1 MIFVDQ
7 PVGTGLSYVDS
18 CQDIPT
24 TSEIAAEDMYI
35 FLQIFMT
42 EVFPER
48 RHTPFHIA
56 GESYAGHYI
65 PTLSREIL
73 RQNQVSETSEIPLR
87 SILIGNGYVSP
98 LDTLY
103 GYYETLCT
111 TKPGV
116 DEPVFNQ
123 TRCQIISEKLPR
135 CISIYEVCYRY
146 PDELLCKA
154 ASEVCGVIK
163 ELYHNESHAGGRDP
177 FDITRICEVDHLC
190 FSQTLEIQK
199 YINKPGTWA
208 ALGVPEAVRNFSI
221 ESTEVASAFETTT
234 DLYSNV
240 MNDIKYT
247 LEHGVD
253 VLIYNGNL
261 DLACNTAGNLRWAE
275 ALRWNGQAPFTSEKL
290 KPWYSK
296 VRGSR
301 VKAGSFKEVFASIPN
316 GVSGKQRFA
325 FVTVDKSGHMV
336 PLDQPEVALDLYQSQ
351 RLEVFLSIDM
361 ESKKESVDI
370 TVCQSSKESANDE
383 RTEVPGPQIHTYE
396 TQLEIVEDADD
407 DVYALCFPLLVFT
420 PYKLFQSINIDLRSV
435 SPEVRASVPADDE
448 DIPVNTFRAWFL
460 GIVGTVVLTALNQF
474 FQLHSPPRRFNQKEH
489 CIVAIMASLVTAFD
503 NGSLATDVYVAFE
516 KFLHVPISLGYR
528 FMFLLTT
535 QALSFGIAGLF
546 HKFLVEPAACVWPGV
561 LPTCSMLY
569 TMHQRNKQNEE
580 TNGWKISR
588 MKLFAVVILCGTL
601 YQFLPG
607 FLFTGLTTFAWITWI
622 FPNNV
627 TINQVFGAIS
637 GMDLLPMTL
646 DWNQITGYL
655 GSPLLVPT
663 WALTNVFCGSIFF
676 LWVVSPA
683 LHWSNVWEGMYMPFS
698 SSKTFDNT
706 VHTALYHHREI
717 WYGLLASIGKSSGEE
732 KPDIH
737 ARLMKKYKQVPTW
750 WYGCTFLGIFSISI
764 AFLYAYDTGLPWYG
778 LILAITLHVI
788 LLLPTGIMMAYCN
801 IKLSTAV
808 ISALVA
814 GYIWPGKMM
823 NNVVFKIFTLVSSA
837 QGLGYISVMKLAHY
851 MKIPPRV
858 TFAAQCTGIIVSWL
872 TQTAVNI
879 WAMGN
884 VKDICT
890 SKASNN
896 QFLCPLA
903 AGYATNAT
911 FWGLIGPKRLFSEG
925 SMYRPM
931 LWFFF
936 IGAASPLVLYLL
948 DRRFPRAMLRKIHL
962 PAIFASTASI
972 PPATAANYMAWGIV
986 GLYFNGH
993 LKHRYRPWWMK
1004 YNYIL
1009 SAGLDA
1015 ALAVGNFLIFFCLAY
1030 PGIELKWFGN
1040 DIAARTA
1047 DGLGVPLRTVERGQT
1062 FGPRSWN

>member
-1 MIFVDQ
+1 
-7 PVGTGLSYVDS
+7 
-18 CQDIPT
+18 
-24 TSEIAAEDMYI
+24 
-35 FLQIFMT
+35 
-42 EVFPER
+42 
-48 RHTPFHIA
+48 
-56 GESYAGHYI
+56 
-65 PTLSREIL
+65 
-73 RQNQVSETSEIPLR
+73 
-87 SILIGNGYVSP
+87 
-98 LDTLY
+98 
-103 GYYETLCT
+103 
-111 TKPGV
+111 
-116 DEPVFNQ
+116 
-123 TRCQIISEKLPR
+123 
-135 CISIYEVCYRY
+135 
-146 PDELLCKA
+146 
-154 ASEVCGVIK
+154 
-163 ELYHNESHAGGRDP
+163 
-177 FDITRICEVDHLC
+177 
-190 FSQTLEIQK
+190 
-199 YINKPGTWA
+199 
-208 ALGVPEAVRNFSI
+208 
-221 ESTEVASAFETTT
+221 
-234 DLYSNV
+234 
-240 MNDIKYT
+240 
-247 LEHGVD
+247 
-253 VLIYNGNL
+253 
-261 DLACNTAGNLRWAE
+261 
-275 ALRWNGQAPFTSEKL
+275 
-290 KPWYSK
+290 
-296 VRGSR
+296 
-301 VKAGSFKEVFASIPN
+301 
-316 GVSGKQRFA
+316 
-325 FVTVDKSGHMV
+325 
-336 PLDQPEVALDLYQSQ
+336 
-351 RLEVFLSIDM
+351 M

-370 TVCQSSKESANDE
+370 SVCQSLRESTNE
-383 RTEVPGPQIHTYE
+383 RAEAPEPQIYTQE
-396 TQLEIVEDADD
+396 TQLEIGDDIDD
-407 DVYALCFPLLVFT
+407 DV
-420 PYKLFQSINIDLRSV
+420 V
-435 SPEVRASVPADDE
+435 SPEVRASVAADDE

-460 GIVGTVVLTALNQF
+460 GIVGTVILTALNQF
-474 FQLHSPPRRFNQKEH
+474 FQLHSPPLFLSAYLAILVTFPCGRLMEAVLPERKWKILGWTFTLNPGRFNQKEH

-516 KFLHVPISLGYR
+516 KFLHIPVSLGYR

-580 TNGWKISR
+580 ANGWKISR
-588 MKLFAVVILCGTL
+588 MKLFAVVILCGAA

-607 FLFTGLTTFAWITWI
+607 FLFTGLTTFAWISWI
-622 FPNNV
+622 VPNNV
-627 TINQVFGAIS
+627 TVNQVFGAVS

-676 LWVVSPA
+676 LWIVSPA
-683 LHWSNVWEGMYMPFS
+683 LHWSNVWQGMYMPFS

-706 VHTALYHHREI
+706 GKPYNTSRVMNPDYSLNQTAYHEYSPVFLSTTSVLSYGLGFAAVASIIVHTALYHRREI
-717 WYGLLASIGKSSGEE
+717 WYGLLASIGRSSVEE

-737 ARLMKKYKQVPTW
+737 ARLMKRYKQVPLW
-750 WYGCTFLGIFSISI
+750 WYACTFLAIFSISI

-778 LILAITLHVI
+778 LILAIALHII

-872 TQTAVNI
+872 TQTAVNV

-884 VKDICT
+884 VEDVCT
-890 SKASNN
+890 PEASNN
-896 QFLCPLA
+896 ARQFLCPLA

-925 SMYRPM
+925 SMYRSM

-936 IGAASPLVLYLL
+936 IGAASPIVLYLL
-948 DRRFPRAMLRKIHL
+948 DRRFPRAMLRKVHL

-993 LKHRYRPWWMK
+993 LKRGYRRWWMK

-1030 PGIELKWFGN
+1030 PGVQLKWFGN
-1040 DIAARTA
+1040 EITSRTA
-1047 DGLGVPLRTVERGQT
+1047 DGIGVPLRTVERGQT
-1062 FGPRSWN
+1062 FGPRTWN

>member
-1 MIFVDQ
+1 
-7 PVGTGLSYVDS
+7 
-18 CQDIPT
+18 
-24 TSEIAAEDMYI
+24 
-35 FLQIFMT
+35 
-42 EVFPER
+42 
-48 RHTPFHIA
+48 
-56 GESYAGHYI
+56 
-65 PTLSREIL
+65 
-73 RQNQVSETSEIPLR
+73 
-87 SILIGNGYVSP
+87 
-98 LDTLY
+98 
-103 GYYETLCT
+103 
-111 TKPGV
+111 
-116 DEPVFNQ
+116 
-123 TRCQIISEKLPR
+123 
-135 CISIYEVCYRY
+135 
-146 PDELLCKA
+146 
-154 ASEVCGVIK
+154 
-163 ELYHNESHAGGRDP
+163 
-177 FDITRICEVDHLC
+177 
-190 FSQTLEIQK
+190 
-199 YINKPGTWA
+199 
-208 ALGVPEAVRNFSI
+208 
-221 ESTEVASAFETTT
+221 
-234 DLYSNV
+234 
-240 MNDIKYT
+240 
-247 LEHGVD
+247 
-253 VLIYNGNL
+253 
-261 DLACNTAGNLRWAE
+261 
-275 ALRWNGQAPFTSEKL
+275 
-290 KPWYSK
+290 
-296 VRGSR
+296 
-301 VKAGSFKEVFASIPN
+301 
-316 GVSGKQRFA
+316 
-325 FVTVDKSGHMV
+325 
-336 PLDQPEVALDLYQSQ
+336 
-351 RLEVFLSIDM
+351 M

-706 VHTALYHHREI
+706 GKPYNTSRVMNSDYSLNQTAYHDYSPVFLSTTSALSYGLGFAAVASIIVHTALYHHREI